1 MAQQGWGDDQWGDS
15 YQNGAGAAAEP
26 QQEEYQ
32 LQEQNAAAAEVAPP
46 QQTAVNTATSFF
58 RSEEMALCQLFLQS
72 EAAYACVSELGEL
85 GLVQFR
91 DLNPG
96 VNAFQRKVV
105 LSHFYKILERS
116 RKLQSFS
123 SSSTR
128 FAGATRW
135 SGSCGS
141 WRRRS
146 RRTTSR

>member
-32 LQEQNAAAAEVAPP
+32 LQEQNAVAAEVAPP

-85 GLVQFR
+85 GLVQAR
-91 DLNPG
+91 DQKNRKKWEIL
-96 VNAFQRKVV
+96 ALMDSWSRKVDNYLQ
-105 LSHFYKILERS
+105 LSFLHLFNALINEVNPV
-116 RKLQSFS
+116 
-123 SSSTR
+123 
-128 FAGATRW
+128 A
-135 SGSCGS
+135 
-141 WRRRS
+141 
-146 RRTTSR
+146 